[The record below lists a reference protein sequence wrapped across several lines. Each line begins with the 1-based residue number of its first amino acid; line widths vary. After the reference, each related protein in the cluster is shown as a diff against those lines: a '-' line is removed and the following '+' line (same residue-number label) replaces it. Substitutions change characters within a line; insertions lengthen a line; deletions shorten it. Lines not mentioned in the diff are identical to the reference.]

1 MEKSHTT
8 IIVAVLAVIAV
19 AIVGYIATREKY
31 AVDITTPASIPA
43 GYSKEAVQMIKQVQN
58 MPAAMFYINE
68 DGFDQLSSPTN
79 LIKTVNAVSN
89 IQLALGATVA
99 PSFQMNI
106 PPSMSIP
113 SEYNGVLVLILPGS
127 KEPLVFPFGKTLPSI
142 ANDME
147 NLYLRIPSNRVPF
160 DLNLQQME
168 NSMF

>member
-8 IIVAVLAVIAV
+8 IIVAVLAVIVV

-31 AVDITTPASIPA
+31 DVPVTEPAPVPP
-43 GYSKEAVQMIKQVQN
+43 GYRQTAAQMIKQIQN

-68 DGFDQLSSPTN
+68 DGFDQLSSPMN
-79 LIKTVNAVSN
+79 LIKTVNTISN
-89 IQLALGATVA
+89 IQLALGTAVA

-106 PPSMSIP
+106 PPTMSIP

>member
-31 AVDITTPASIPA
+31 AVDIPTPASIPA

-68 DGFDQLSSPTN
+68 DGFEQLSSPTN
-79 LIKTVNAVSN
+79 LIKTVNAVFN

-127 KEPLVFPFGKTLPSI
+127 KEPLVFPFGNTLPSI